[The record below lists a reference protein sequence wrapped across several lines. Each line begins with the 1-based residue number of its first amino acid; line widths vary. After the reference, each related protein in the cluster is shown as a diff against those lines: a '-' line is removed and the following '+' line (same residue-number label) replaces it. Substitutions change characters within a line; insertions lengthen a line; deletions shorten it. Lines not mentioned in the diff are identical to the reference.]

1 MAEVYGPKIVRD
13 GLVLALNAA
22 DINSYPGSGNT
33 WYDTSGNG
41 NHAIKNGN
49 AANPTWNSA
58 GYFSFAAS
66 DGTTG
71 VNNVFTVANSSTLQ
85 NLTDTTIQF
94 ICAME
99 TKTPVGSDY
108 DWMCIVSKGEEGNQR
123 PGTSVNQG
131 SGLRYYH
138 IETPA
143 GTNSSADLFT
153 SADYTGTKWNM
164 FQTRVSTSEGTQGW
178 LNGIQVST
186 GGATTTGNTN
196 TLYIGN
202 NGSFE
207 LFKGK
212 IASIYIYNRALTN
225 KELQQNYSVLKTRF
239 GL

>member
-1 MAEVYGPKIVRD
+1 MGFYRGPHIVTD
-13 GLVLALNAA
+13 GLVLALDATNTK
-22 DINSYPGSGNT
+22 SYPGSGNT
-33 WYDTSGNG
+33 WYDVSGNG
-41 NHAIKNGN
+41 NHATKNGN

-71 VNNVFTVANSSTLQ
+71 ANNVFTVANSSTLQ
-85 NLTDTTIQF
+85 NLTDTTVQF
-94 ICAME
+94 ICAMD

-108 DWMCIVSKGEEGNQR
+108 DWMCIVSKGEEGTQR

-153 SADYTGTKWNM
+153 SADYTGNKWNM
-164 FQTRVSTSEGTQGW
+164 FQTRVSNAGGTQGW
-178 LNGIQVST
+178 LNGVQVST
-186 GGATTTGNTN
+186 SGNTTTGNTS
-196 TLYIGN
+196 TLYIGS
-202 NGSFE
+202 NGYFE

-212 IASIYIYNRALTN
+212 MASIYIYNRALTDR
-225 KELQQNYSVLKTRF
+225 ELLQNFDATKSRF